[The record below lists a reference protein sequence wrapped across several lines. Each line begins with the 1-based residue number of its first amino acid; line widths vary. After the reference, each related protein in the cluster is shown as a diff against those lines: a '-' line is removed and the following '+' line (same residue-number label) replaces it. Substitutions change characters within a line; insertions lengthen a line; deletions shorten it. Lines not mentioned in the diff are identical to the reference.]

1 MAPPQATPYPLW
13 PLSLVCHLLVWPVM
27 DTVYTWS
34 WDQTSDGQGYHCISC
49 GSNWNTY
56 HRKWSSCGHTA
67 PQYLSDIWSTL
78 SPSPIIRN
86 LVLPILTRSPFP
98 YTLFLQS
105 YSDSVMMNR
114 SFANRF
120 SYGHPVLNSCERA
133 CWTVMEC
140 RGLKQKL
147 WWTPTFSLNSSLRS
161 QPTHTLH
168 LAFSYML
175 CKRCTSHSSMP
186 SLRRAHQMARLGTRS
201 NALPRSTMAMWCL
214 AKAPSLLGT
223 YM

>member
-1 MAPPQATPYPLW
+1 MNTVIGLPSTGLACHGHRWHLKLGSGFRWSGLPL
-13 PLSLVCHLLVWPVM
+13 HLLWKQLEHPSKKM
-27 DTVYTWS
+27 E
-34 WDQTSDGQGYHCISC
+34 
-49 GSNWNTY
+49 
-56 HRKWSSCGHTA
+56 SCGHTA

-86 LVLPILTRSPFP
+86 LVLPILNRSPFP
-98 YTLFLQS
+98 YTLSLQS

-114 SFANRF
+114 PFASRF
-120 SYGHPVLNSCERA
+120 SYGHPVLNSCERT

-147 WWTPTFSLNSSLRS
+147 WWTPTFSLNSSRKL
-161 QPTHTLH
+161 QLTYTLH

-175 CKRCTSHSSMP
+175 CMCRTSHSSTP

-201 NALPRSTMAMWCL
+201 NVLPRSTLAMWCL